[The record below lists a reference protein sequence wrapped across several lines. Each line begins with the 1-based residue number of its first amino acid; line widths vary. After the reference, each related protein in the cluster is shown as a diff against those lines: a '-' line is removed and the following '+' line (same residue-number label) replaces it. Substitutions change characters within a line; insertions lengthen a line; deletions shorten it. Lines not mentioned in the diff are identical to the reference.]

1 MKREPIAGLILI
13 AGLVLAQDPQTPE
26 RLKSVA
32 ERYAQAGQPREAA
45 AAYEQVVLVDT
56 NARAVLAPLL
66 VRLYIESRQPR
77 PALEWARQVMTN
89 TPDPQ
94 AYLAG
99 VYAAIGSHREARAL
113 LEHELARSNSATRA
127 AMLKL
132 QLERLEKSSEPN
144 GKTAPP

>member
-1 MKREPIAGLILI
+1 MKRLSTGLLLLT
-13 AGLVLAQDPQTPE
+13 AALALAQEPQTPE

-32 ERYAQAGQPREAA
+32 ERFARAGQPREAA
-45 AAYEQVVLVDT
+45 AAYEQVLQVDT

-66 VRLYIESRQPR
+66 VRLYIESKQPR
-77 PALEWARQVMTN
+77 PALAWAQQVMTN

-127 AMLKL
+127 AALKL
-132 QLERLEKSSEPN
+132 QLERLEKPLPAS
-144 GKTAPP
+144 K

>member
-1 MKREPIAGLILI
+1 MKRLSTGLLLLT
-13 AGLVLAQDPQTPE
+13 AALALAQDPQTPE

-32 ERYAQAGQPREAA
+32 ERFARAGQPREAA
-45 AAYEQVVLVDT
+45 AAYEQVLQVDT
-56 NARAVLAPLL
+56 NARAVLAPVL
-66 VRLYIESRQPR
+66 VRLYIESEQPR
-77 PALEWARQVMTN
+77 PALAWAQQVMTN

-127 AMLKL
+127 ASLKL
-132 QLERLEKSSEPN
+132 QLERLENPLPASK
-144 GKTAPP
+144 